1 MYRNHQN
8 LKKLDDIGLSHFL
21 VFMATSQI
29 ESAASRSTGMRIAI
43 STWIL
48 TI

>member
-1 MYRNHQN
+1 MYKNHQN
-8 LKKLDDIGLSHFL
+8 LKKLDDIGLSHFF
-21 VFMATSQI
+21 FMATSQI